1 MSLFA
6 NLKPSQNAKGIT
18 LTSLA
23 SDMEKLN
30 LISLYEAFHEGLKFA
45 NKDITLDET
54 YELIDMYYEEGGEV
68 ENFFMMISLFAN
80 FKPSQNASYKLIKF
94 KFSISEE
101 SEVKVISFAFRF
113 IKALVVNF
121 KT

>member
-1 MSLFA
+1 MKVLKINKKDYVLKFTTKALMSL
-6 NLKPSQNAKGIT
+6 NAKGIT

-54 YELIDMYYEEGGEV
+54 YEIIDSYYEEGGEV
-68 ENFFMMISLFAN
+68 EEFFTIVLEEYSKAMGLGN
-80 FKPSQNASYKLIKF
+80 KF
-94 KFSISEE
+94 KEIM
-101 SEVKVISFAFRF
+101 KQQ
-113 IKALVVNF
+113 N
-121 KT
+121 